1 MEIPDSHILNIE
13 TQTKLNSRIIA
24 IWNFMI
30 DEYNDY
36 VTDNV
41 FRRNSNSKIT
51 TRKKD
56 KKDQFTKDD
65 MKVIFDPKNYLSE
78 IFDNQY
84 QRTKKYIYP
93 YYFIPILAVHTG
105 CRLEELCMM
114 KTEDIV
120 KVGKIW
126 VYRIKETGDYG
137 DEETKVKTESSERDV
152 PLHSCLLYTSPSPRD
167 RG

>member
-41 FRRNSNSKIT
+41 FKRTSNSKIT
-51 TRKKD
+51 IRKKD

-65 MKVIFDPKNYLSE
+65 MKVIFDLRITLVRLLTINIREPRN
-78 IFDNQY
+78 IFIHIISFQ
-84 QRTKKYIYP
+84 
-93 YYFIPILAVHTG
+93 F
-105 CRLEELCMM
+105 
-114 KTEDIV
+114 
-120 KVGKIW
+120 
-126 VYRIKETGDYG
+126 
-137 DEETKVKTESSERDV
+137 
-152 PLHSCLLYTSPSPRD
+152 
-167 RG
+167 

>member
-41 FRRNSNSKIT
+41 FRRTSNSKIT

-65 MKVIFDPKNYLSE
+65 MKV

-120 KVGKIW
+120 KVGKI
-126 VYRIKETGDYG
+126 
-137 DEETKVKTESSERDV
+137 
-152 PLHSCLLYTSPSPRD
+152 
-167 RG
+167 